1 MLSYYSMPISA
12 RFISEGAMALYLSN
26 KTNADANGQYSVDRL
41 LSTVYTLSNLLKDEQ
56 LNYGFE
62 GEVDLSKVKSRV
74 KFFTDSSVIKLSD
87 DNQKVLLQENDFG
100 KGTLKYGAHLIM
112 PLIDTYIVVLLT
124 IDAICGKNIVVNQKT
139 LVKELHTTF
148 KTLYTEDKL
157 IPYLASCIKDISK
170 TAISRFTDMGL
181 VQA

>member
-1 MLSYYSMPISA
+1 M
-12 RFISEGAMALYLSN
+12 
-26 KTNADANGQYSVDRL
+26 
-41 LSTVYTLSNLLKDEQ
+41 VYTFSNLLKDEQ

-62 GEVDLSKVKSRV
+62 VAQGDIDLSKVKSRV

-87 DNQKVLLQENDFG
+87 DNQKVLLMDNDFG

-181 VQA
+181 VQAQMYLGNTGTQTVYL